1 MKTSKASYKHM
12 PQLTIGLND
21 LHVIDSILMA
31 YLAYLRKGTPSS
43 SERDNQIRISLG
55 LRQRLA
61 ALFAIS
67 CQQVEI
73 PILLT
78 VQELHTLEEA
88 MDSFARLTRKLIPPS
103 AQRDETL
110 QQVKNFRR
118 MLTTLFSS

>member
-21 LHVIDSILMA
+21 LYVIDSMLMA
-31 YLAYLRKGTPSS
+31 YLAYLRKGVASS
-43 SERDNQIRISLG
+43 PERDTRIRVALT
-55 LRQRLA
+55 LRQRFA
-61 ALFAIS
+61 ALVAVS
-67 CQQVEI
+67 QEQGEM

-78 VQELHTLEEA
+78 VQEFHTLEEA
-88 MDSFARLTRKLIPPS
+88 MDSFARLTRKLISPS

-110 QQVKNFRR
+110 QQVKAFRH